1 MQLFKIASRNFN
13 VIFSHQRLV
22 KLWSYTSWQVDCM
35 TLFVY
40 MKTINDKPYDFFS
53 FLYNTLHVFFLFL
66 FTNKV
71 EHSFVCFVLFICLFV
86 SSFVCLYLH
95 FVVYSS
101 ASDLKQQ
108 WEVNPSP
115 TPSLQVDA
123 FYSSHLCVFL
133 FLYYFWV
140 CILSLY
146 FRSRT
151 SPCLTVQSQI
161 R

>member
-40 MKTINDKPYDFFS
+40 MKTINDKPYNFFS
-53 FLYNTLHVFFLFL
+53 FMYNTLHVFFSFSLLTRLSTYLFL
-66 FTNKV
+66 LY
-71 EHSFVCFVLFICLFV
+71 SL
-86 SSFVCLYLH
+86 FVCLYLH

-123 FYSSHLCVFL
+123 FHSSHLCVFL

-151 SPCLTVQSQI
+151 SPCPTVQSRI

>member
-22 KLWSYTSWQVDCM
+22 RLWSYTSWQVDCM

-40 MKTINDKPYDFFS
+40 MKTINDKPYNLFS
-53 FLYNTLHVFFLFL
+53 FMYNGLHVFF
-66 FTNKV
+66 
-71 EHSFVCFVLFICLFV
+71 SFSLLTRLSTHLFVLYSF
-86 SSFVCLYLH
+86 FVCLYLH

-123 FYSSHLCVFL
+123 FYSFHLCVFYSFFIFVFASYTL
-133 FLYYFWV
+133 
-140 CILSLY
+140 ILEAA
-146 FRSRT
+146 
-151 SPCLTVQSQI
+151 PHPV
-161 R
+161 

>member
-1 MQLFKIASRNFN
+1 MSFHYPGFVRNLDFSVSTQGAYNDICTKEFSGELLDLSLFFWPCLKKSSSGQFSSFFPMQLFKIASRNFN

-71 EHSFVCFVLFICLFV
+71 EHLFISFVFFPNMTNWPHHDNSC
-86 SSFVCLYLH
+86 
-95 FVVYSS
+95 
-101 ASDLKQQ
+101 
-108 WEVNPSP
+108 W
-115 TPSLQVDA
+115 
-123 FYSSHLCVFL
+123 FL
-133 FLYYFWV
+133 PAKS
-140 CILSLY
+140 CK
-146 FRSRT
+146 
-151 SPCLTVQSQI
+151 
-161 R
+161 